1 MQAKAPALRVN
12 HCPVQSLLHAA
23 QQAFQPPPRAHQY
36 TRALKLPET
45 AEKSA
50 EPKGYLLQMA
60 LQLPE
65 QQFELS
71 TKGCCCSP
79 RCEWWLWRLT
89 EHRTG
94 KKKQTNQ
101 NASVKLQTWLKVPVC
116 GTQHGGTK
124 ATKGKGAFPALPP
137 IPLLVIMPFPSPVS
151 PFLIAANYGDKSIV
165 GLTGSQANELYVN
178 TYVCAASGTTPVQ
191 SWQCGCHHPH
201 PGNTLTA
208 REWL

>member
-1 MQAKAPALRVN
+1 MLLSCKKAHFSPARGGSGPGRVDSVSTNAEEVRGTESSQEQDWSSDGRAVMQAKAPALRVN

-116 GTQHGGTK
+116 GLSTGGLK
-124 ATKGKGAFPALPP
+124 PPKGKGL
-137 IPLLVIMPFPSPVS
+137 
-151 PFLIAANYGDKSIV
+151 FLHC
-165 GLTGSQANELYVN
+165 L
-178 TYVCAASGTTPVQ
+178 Q
-191 SWQCGCHHPH
+191 S
-201 PGNTLTA
+201 LS
-208 REWL
+208 L